1 MWKIKR
7 FKSFSDLL
15 DWNNRNYRR
24 YQIVELF
31 VHNGYAVEYKLLR
44 RVY

>member
-7 FKSFSDLL
+7 FKDFVAQSE
-15 DWNNRNYRR
+15 WVRANRDR

-31 VHNGYAVEYKLLR
+31 VENGYAVEYKRLI
-44 RVY
+44 VIG